1 MKKKKERQENKL
13 RFYGITVICLLI
25 LLGAICVC
33 IGKRNNEYPSYITPR
48 ILDSIETEVEFD
60 NILNSSYISID
71 ENLNYH
77 TPHLKKRV
85 DLRYLPYVFLTLTD
99 KYLPTYVSI
108 DYQSLLFTL
117 CGGTKNDSLFYLAK
131 SCIDRMQENLKKI
144 DSSESWFNT
153 DDFNEDERDAWIK
166 YHPNMKRIGGKMYD
180 LDSLRISVIGYN
192 DRNALS
198 LLEKYYKEIN
208 HEKELA
214 AYYKVML
221 CYEGNGDLAE
231 RYYNVLKPYLVK
243 QPEFFNGI
251 REVLL
256 RASICDGNE
265 RAQELCDSLG
275 ISFCDYRLPLPER

>member
-1 MKKKKERQENKL
+1 MRERQENKL
-13 RFYGITVICLLI
+13 RFYGITAIGLLI
-25 LLGAICVC
+25 MLAVIYSCN
-33 IGKRNNEYPSYITPR
+33 GKHNNEYPNYIFPNP
-48 ILDSIETEVEFD
+48 LDSVRTEAELD
-60 NILNSSYISID
+60 NILNGSYISID
-71 ENLNYH
+71 ENLSYR

-99 KYLPTYVSI
+99 RYLPTYVSI
-108 DYQSLLFTL
+108 DYQLLLATL
-117 CGGTKNDSLFYLAK
+117 CGYTKNDSLYYLGK
-131 SCIDRMQENLKKI
+131 SCIDKMLENLKKI
-144 DSSESWFNT
+144 DSSKSWYYP
-153 DDFNEDERDAWIK
+153 DDFDEDERCARGNYIS
-166 YHPNMKRIGGKMYD
+166 NMKRICGKMYD

-198 LLEKYYKEIN
+198 LLERYYEEIN
-208 HEKELA
+208 LEKELA

-231 RYYNVLKPYLVK
+231 RYYNVLKPYLAK

-256 RASICDGNE
+256 RAAICDHNV

-275 ISFCDYRLPLPER
+275 FSLCDYRLPLPE